1 MVSRS
6 LYLKKKNG
14 FYLLQVNV
22 ECKSGM
28 IFSAIDGRM
37 GSYPPKCVVKFLNLA
52 LKCCEN
58 KTDARP
64 SMAEVDR
71 ELESI
76 WHMMPDSD
84 IRSASPMVTNSEKV
98 ATPPSSSSIV
108 KDSYVSSE
116 ISAIELV
123 SGVIPSITPR

>member
-1 MVSRS
+1 
-6 LYLKKKNG
+6 
-14 FYLLQVNV
+14 
-22 ECKSGM
+22 M

-37 GSYPPKCVVKFLNLA
+37 ESYPPECVVQFLNLA
-52 LKCCEN
+52 LKCCEDE
-58 KTDARP
+58 TDARP

-76 WHMMPDSD
+76 WHLMPDSYV
-84 IRSASPMVTNSEKV
+84 RSAGPMMTNAEKV
-98 ATPPSSSSIV
+98 ATPLSSSSIV